1 MTAPLALVVLCTGNI
16 CRSPL
21 AEVLLRDRLSDLP
34 VVVTSA
40 GTRAVVGAPMAPSA
54 AVRVVGRGLDPA
66 HAAVQVTADQL
77 VAADLVLGLA
87 REHRRT
93 AIELHP
99 RVVRRAMT
107 LLELVRVV
115 AQHGEAI
122 ADEALAAAPDVEG
135 RLREAVRLAVLE
147 RGTTLPAT
155 TPELDDVPDP
165 WGRDDRAYAAADL
178 RISGAVDT
186 ISAWLHRA
194 AGTHRASPEEP
205 T

>member
-1 MTAPLALVVLCTGNI
+1 MSAPLVLVMLCTGNI

-21 AEVLLRDRLSDLP
+21 TEVLLRDRLADLP

-40 GTRAVVGAPMAPSA
+40 GTRAVVGAPMAPLA
-54 AVRVVGRGLDPA
+54 APRVLARGLDPA
-66 HAAVQVTADQL
+66 HAAAQLTVQHLTG
-77 VAADLVLGLA
+77 ADLVLGLA
-87 REHRRT
+87 REHRRA

-115 AQHGEAI
+115 AQHGDVI

-147 RGTTLPAT
+147 RGTTLPPT
-155 TPELDDVPDP
+155 TPDLDDVPDP
-165 WGRDDRAYAAADL
+165 WGRDDQAYAAADL
-178 RISGAVDT
+178 QISDAVD
-186 ISAWLHRA
+186 SVSRWLHRA
-194 AGTHRASPEEP
+194 AGRS
-205 T
+205 

>member
-21 AEVLLRDRLSDLP
+21 TEVLLRDRLADLP

-40 GTRAVVGAPMAPSA
+40 GTRAVVGAPMAPLA
-54 AVRVVGRGLDPA
+54 APRVLARGLDPA
-66 HAAVQVTADQL
+66 HAAAQLTVQHLTG
-77 VAADLVLGLA
+77 ADLVLGLA
-87 REHRRT
+87 REHRRA

-115 AQHGEAI
+115 AQHGDVI
-122 ADEALAAAPDVEG
+122 AGEALATAPDVEG

-147 RGTTLPAT
+147 RGTTLPPT
-155 TPELDDVPDP
+155 TPDLDDVPDP
-165 WGRDDRAYAAADL
+165 WGRDDQAYAAADL
-178 RISGAVDT
+178 QISGAVDT
-186 ISAWLHRA
+186 VSRWLHRA
-194 AGTHRASPEEP
+194 AGRS
-205 T
+205 

>member
-21 AEVLLRDRLSDLP
+21 TEVLLRDRLADLP

-40 GTRAVVGAPMAPSA
+40 GTRAVVGAPMAPLA
-54 AVRVVGRGLDPA
+54 APRVLARGLDPA
-66 HAAVQVTADQL
+66 HAAAQLTVQHLTG
-77 VAADLVLGLA
+77 ADLVLGLA
-87 REHRRT
+87 REHRRA

-115 AQHGEAI
+115 AQHGDVI
-122 ADEALAAAPDVEG
+122 AGEALATAPDVEG

-147 RGTTLPAT
+147 RGTTLPPT
-155 TPELDDVPDP
+155 TPDLDDVPDP
-165 WGRDDRAYAAADL
+165 WGRDDQAYAAADL
-178 RISGAVDT
+178 QISGAVDT
-186 ISAWLHRA
+186 VSRWLHRA
-194 AGTHRASPEEP
+194 AGAR
-205 T
+205 